1 MNYTSN
7 INVSAVYD
15 DARFTARSASR
26 LPDVSIAPFKVDASD
41 VVFNTP
47 VAYFITAS
55 YLYDRIKP
63 FTVAL
68 IRPMMW
74 FPSTSSFVL

>member
-1 MNYTSN
+1 MNFTSN

-15 DARFTARSASR
+15 DELSYARFAARVASR
-26 LPDVSIAPFKVDASD
+26 LPAVSIVDASD

-47 VAYFITAS
+47 VAYCITAS
-55 YLYDRIKP
+55 CNYDRIKP

-68 IRPMMW
+68 IRLMMW
-74 FPSTSSFVL
+74 FPSTS